1 MHQVK
6 GWIRAL
12 GLVALLVVGT
22 STTLK
27 EENNRYFEISKN
39 IEIFANL
46 YRELNTHYVDDL
58 DPGKLMRTG
67 IEAMVGSLDPYTNY
81 ISESDI
87 EGYRLRTEGRYNGIG
102 AVSDKIGDY
111 VTLIELYEG
120 QPADKAGLK
129 AGDAIVEVDGKN
141 IVGKDLEEVNNF
153 LRGFPGQDLEL
164 RIQRPGIEDP
174 IDVKLTLGEVSV
186 PNVPY
191 HGMVA
196 DGIGYIALTT
206 FTRDAGR
213 NVAKALRSL
222 KSDHPDLKGLVFD
235 LRGNGG
241 GLLIEA
247 VNVSNVF
254 IPKGEVVVST
264 RGKVKEWDKSYS
276 TQGAPTDLEIPLIV
290 LIDGNSASAS
300 EIVCGVIQDY
310 DRGILIGQQSYGKG
324 LVQNTR
330 EVGYNSRIKLT
341 TAKYYI
347 PSGRCIQSVEY
358 EDGEPVD
365 IPDDKRQAFQTRN
378 GRTVLDGGGVRPD
391 ISLPAATDDAVV
403 KSLIRQHFLFNFVT
417 QYCQGLDS
425 IAPVQEFEFTDFPGF
440 MDFVEKQGFNYY
452 TESERLVSKLEKAN
466 AKQGYGLETDLSEIK
481 SILEKAKKDRI
492 LGKKEDII
500 DLIENDIASR
510 YYYQTGKVKMRLKN
524 DDEISEAIRILS
536 DPEEY
541 NRILTGKG

>member
-1 MHQVK
+1 MYQVK

-12 GLVALLVVGT
+12 GLVALLVIGT
-22 STTLK
+22 STTLQ

-39 IEIFANL
+39 IEIFTNL

-87 EGYRLRTEGRYNGIG
+87 EGYRLQTEGRYNGIG
-102 AVSDKIGDY
+102 AISDKIGDY
-111 VTLIELYEG
+111 VTLVELYEG
-120 QPADKAGLK
+120 QPADEAGLK

-141 IVGKDLEEVNNF
+141 IVGKDLDEVNNF

-164 RIQRPGIEDP
+164 RIKRPGLEELM
-174 IDVKLTLGEVSV
+174 DVKLTLGEVNI

-191 HGMVA
+191 FGMVA
-196 DGIGYIALTT
+196 DGIAYIALTT

-222 KSDHPDLKGLVFD
+222 KNDNSELRGVIFD

-241 GLLIEA
+241 GLLVEA

-264 RGKVKEWDKSYS
+264 RGKVREWDKSYS
-276 TQGAPTDLEIPLIV
+276 TQGAPTDLEIPLVV

-310 DRGILIGQQSYGKG
+310 DRGVLVGQQSYGKG

-330 EVGYNSRIKLT
+330 DVGYNSRVKLT

-365 IPDDKRQAFQTRN
+365 IPDDKRQAFKTRN

-391 ISLPAATDDAVV
+391 ITLPAATDDAVV
-403 KSLIRQHFLFNFVT
+403 KSLIRQHFLFNYVT
-417 QYCQGLDS
+417 RYCQELDS
-425 IAPVQEFEFTDFPGF
+425 IAPIPEFEFTDFAGF
-440 MDFVEKQGFNYY
+440 MDFVEEQGFNYY
-452 TESERLVSKLEKAN
+452 TESERLVTKLEEAN
-466 AKQGYGLETDLSEIK
+466 ARQGYGLETDLSGIK
-481 SILEKAKKDRI
+481 KALEKIKKERI
-492 LGKKEDII
+492 FGKKEDIVH
-500 DLIENDIASR
+500 LIENDIASR
-510 YYYQTGKVKMRLKN
+510 YYYQTGKVKMKLKN

-536 DPEEY
+536 DPDVY
-541 NRILTGKG
+541 NRLLAGK